1 MIVVVQ
7 RFDHAGLHQVQTVF
21 VPDEDLR
28 GRNTVP
34 LQSLF
39 ATCMLK
45 TIDDYIF
52 IKMEY
57 AQCISSLLVSVQKQG
72 VFEP

>member
-7 RFDHAGLHQVQTVF
+7 RFDHAGLHQVQNDI

-28 GRNTVP
+28 GRNVVP

-39 ATCMLK
+39 AT
-45 TIDDYIF
+45 
-52 IKMEY
+52 
-57 AQCISSLLVSVQKQG
+57 
-72 VFEP
+72 